1 MADTTT
7 TNLGLTKPEI
17 GAAEDTWG
25 ISLNND
31 LDAIDAIFS
40 ATGTAVSLNIDGGDI
55 ASAVTINK
63 SPVITLGGDLSGN
76 VTLTNL
82 ASGTLSA
89 SLASSISPTF
99 QNLTLSGT
107 DSIKVPAGT
116 TAQRNGSPVNGMLRY
131 NSTTNQFEGYQNSAW
146 GALGGGGGSSTTI
159 NNNAD
164 NRVIT
169 GSGTA
174 NTLEAEANLT
184 YDGSTL
190 SIVGDVNVTGTTP
203 TITIGDGGAEN
214 TALVFDGNTHDF
226 YLGLYDTSDSIV
238 IGKGNSVGTNRNF
251 EINSSGNVGIGH
263 TPNSWVSGD
272 TILQGKA
279 GTSAWN
285 LWGRNNTVR
294 LGINH
299 YFNGTN
305 YVYTQDGGAASY
317 EQAANSTNG
326 MHTWHAADQGTAGNS
341 FTNTEKMRLLDGNLM
356 LGTQTPNI
364 AGLSSATNTILA
376 IKNSGGSTE
385 TADLRLDGP
394 GGGIINFGDDNVRTG
409 LLFSDNANFF
419 EMATRVDK
427 PLRFSVNS
435 AEVMRL
441 TSTGLGIGTTSPQSQ
456 LHIGG
461 TTPTLTIGDGDA
473 EDSKILFDGNAQD
486 YYVGLDD
493 THDAL
498 IIGDGSTV
506 GTNPLL
512 TLRNTDIATF
522 GSTNPDPMALTMA
535 GYKLII
541 DTTGVNA
548 SLQMNGNLGARIDMG
563 IAGSRKSV
571 IYSDANNF
579 LEFSRNTNHPIAFKT
594 NSTERMRIN
603 SAGKVLLGTSTA
615 SSSTH
620 ARLVLGGGTENYI
633 QFSSTNN
640 VGGAIG
646 VTSAGNIPF
655 YTHTGAVGSESYS
668 ERMRITS
675 SGNVGIGT
683 TSPAVK
689 LGVSGAIIASD
700 NITAYGTPSDIR
712 LKENIKVID
721 NALDKVKQLKGITY
735 DLKSDGNRLTGL
747 IAQDLQKVLPE
758 AVYETSAVDD
768 ANDKH
773 LAIRY
778 GNTVG
783 LLVEAIKE
791 QQQIIEDL
799 KLKIEVK
806 NGN

>member
-7 TNLGLTKPEI
+7 TNLNLTKPEI

-63 SPVITLGGDLSGN
+63 SPVITLGGDLTGN

-116 TAQRNGSPVNGMLRY
+116 TAQRNGSAVNGMFRY
-131 NSTTNQFEGYQNSAW
+131 NTTTNEFEGYQNNAW
-146 GALGGGGGSSTTI
+146 GAVGGGSSTTI

-164 NRVIT
+164 NRIIT

-174 NTLEAEANLT
+174 DTLEAEANLT

-190 SIVGDVNVTGTTP
+190 SIAGDVNITGTTP

-214 TALVFDGNTHDF
+214 TGLVFDGNAQDY

-251 EINSSGNVGIGH
+251 EINSSGNVGISF

-272 TILQGKA
+272 TILQGKS

-285 LWGRNNTVR
+285 IWGRNNTVR

-305 YVYTQDGGAASY
+305 YVYQQDGGAASY
-317 EQAANSTNG
+317 EQTANSSNG
-326 MHTWHAADQGTAGNS
+326 MHTWHAADQGTAGNT
-341 FTNTEKMRLLDGNLM
+341 FTNDEKMRLLDGNLM

-376 IKNSGGSTE
+376 IKNSDGGTN
-385 TADLRLDGP
+385 TADLRLDGSA
-394 GGGIINFGDDNVRTG
+394 GGIINFGDDNVRTG
-409 LLFSDNANFF
+409 LLFSDSPNYF

-435 AEVMRL
+435 VEGMRL
-441 TSTGLGIGTTSPQSQ
+441 TSTGLGIGTSSPQSQ
-456 LHIGG
+456 LHISG
-461 TTPTLTIGDGDA
+461 TTPTITIGDGDA
-473 EDSKILFDGNAQD
+473 EDTKIIFDGNAQD

-512 TLRNTDIATF
+512 TLKNTDVATF
-522 GSTNPDPMALTMA
+522 GSTNSDPMALTMA
-535 GYKLII
+535 GYKLIL
-541 DTTGVNA
+541 DTSGTNA
-548 SLQMNGNLGARIDMG
+548 SFQLNGAVGARMDIG
-563 IAGSRKSV
+563 IANARKAV
-571 IYSDANNF
+571 IYNDANNF
-579 LEFSRNTNHPIAFKT
+579 FELSRNTNHPMVFKT
-594 NSTERMRIN
+594 NTTERMRI
-603 SAGKVLLGTSTA
+603 LG
-615 SSSTH
+615 
-620 ARLVLGGGTENYI
+620 N
-633 QFSSTNN
+633 
-640 VGGAIG
+640 
-646 VTSAGNIPF
+646 
-655 YTHTGAVGSESYS
+655 
-668 ERMRITS
+668 
-675 SGNVGIGT
+675 GNVGIGN
-683 TSPAVK
+683 TSPSVA
-689 LGVSGAIIASD
+689 LGVTGAIIASD